1 MAKSFAAMV
10 WRWPTVIVVRRGMM
24 ATYVFSTDFYIGA
37 ESEEQAR
44 DGLLELLNEIVGR
57 DDSSPF
63 DLIET
68 LDEGEA

>member
-1 MAKSFAAMV
+1 MV
-10 WRWPTVIVVRRGMM
+10 WRWLTVTVVRRGMM
-24 ATYVFSTDFYIGA
+24 AATYVFSTDFYIGA

-68 LDEGEA
+68 LEEGEGNAELV

>member
-1 MAKSFAAMV
+1 
-10 WRWPTVIVVRRGMM
+10 M

-44 DGLLELLNEIVGR
+44 DGLLELLAMMVRG

>member
-1 MAKSFAAMV
+1 
-10 WRWPTVIVVRRGMM
+10 MM

-68 LDEGEA
+68 LDEEGA

>member
-10 WRWPTVIVVRRGMM
+10 WRWLTVTVVRRGMM

>member
-10 WRWPTVIVVRRGMM
+10 WRWLTVTVVRRGMM

-68 LDEGEA
+68 LDEEEA

>member
-1 MAKSFAAMV
+1 
-10 WRWPTVIVVRRGMM
+10 MM

-63 DLIET
+63 DLIEMIYEET
-68 LDEGEA
+68 ADAELV